1 MRISSGTH
9 NYSKLFVEVTWGKYD
24 IESNS
29 TTVAWQAGINNG
41 GKWYSNSIKFYP
53 VYINGT
59 KVWDGGTFSNVS
71 EKGDKIFKSG
81 TLKITH
87 KADGTKKDVPVSFSG
102 WLYSNYNTGTVSGK
116 FTLPTIPRATACPS
130 FSVDV
135 EKSINIGL
143 NPASSSFTHAIKL
156 QFGSNTSYLNAS
168 GGLSSTSV
176 KLSTTSP
183 LFNCPS
189 SYYSQ
194 FTGSSK
200 TGTIT
205 LYTYSGTTLIG
216 SKTNTFT
223 IYANST
229 LCKPYLVGTMVDS
242 NATTKALTGNA
253 NNIVKGQSNGLVSI
267 TTKRA
272 SSSNDSKATITAL
285 YVNNISIGV
294 SATSYTIN
302 KVSSLSFTLK
312 AVNSR
317 GFTGEYT
324 YKASGTL
331 INYINLS
338 VSANFFR
345 PLPSTGEVN
354 VNLTGNYF
362 NGNFGTTSN
371 TLSLSINYREK
382 GTTDWLPLEINTP
395 TISGNTYSL
404 EQELGSIF
412 DYQKQYEFQVI
423 VEDKLTS
430 ITNVSNVPQGI
441 PIFWW
446 DKDKVTFEKNI
457 FLQEQDITDLLR
469 LKLKTVKLSE
479 SERIGEEGGSIEFD
493 RTPYKRPVFIV
504 PLFVV
509 KGSEYSGCSIVVYN
523 HAFVYVYTSSLSSAS
538 KYNGVYVWFRQSPN
552 NPDKFQIYIS
562 SYEHSGRKLS
572 GYIIYYYDV

>member
-9 NYSKLFVEVTWGKYD
+9 NYAKLFVEVTWGAYD

-29 TTVAWQAGINNG
+29 TTVTWKAGINNNG
-41 GKWYSNSIKFYP
+41 GKWYSNSIKFYG
-53 VYINGT
+53 VNINGT
-59 KVWDGGTFSNVS
+59 QVWAGGTFSNITTN
-71 EKGDKIFKSG
+71 GDHVFKTG

-87 KADGTKKDVPVSFSG
+87 NADGTKKDVPVSFSG

-143 NPASSSFTHAIKL
+143 NPASTSFTHAIKL
-156 QFGSNTSYLNAS
+156 QFGSNTSYLNAT
-168 GGLSSTSV
+168 GGLSSTLV
-176 KLSTTSP
+176 KLSTKSP
-183 LFNCPS
+183 IFNCPS

-223 IYANST
+223 IYANAT
-229 LCKPYLVGTMVDS
+229 LCKPYLVATMVDN

-285 YVNNISIGV
+285 YVNNISIDA

-345 PLPSTGEVN
+345 PLPTTGEVN

-362 NGNFGTTSN
+362 NGNFGTTNN

-382 GTTDWLPLEINTP
+382 GTSDWLPLEINNP

-423 VEDKLTS
+423 VKDKLTTIS
-430 ITNVSNVPQGI
+430 NVSNVPQGI

-457 FLQEQDITDLLR
+457 FLQKKDITELLR
-469 LKLKTVKLSE
+469 LKVSAKTIPA
-479 SERIGEEGGSIEFD
+479 SERIGSEGGTYLFD
-493 RTPYKRPVFIV
+493 STPFKRIMFVE
-504 PLFVV
+504 PLFSLD
-509 KGSEYSGCSIVVYN
+509 GSDISGGSLLCYGIGFSYI
-523 HAFVYVYTSSLSSAS
+523 YTGGLTAS
-538 KYNGVYVWFRQSPN
+538 TIYTGVYVRALKYSNTQG
-552 NPDKFQIYIS
+552 QIIVSAYK
-562 SYEHSGRKLS
+562 HSGCELS
-572 GYIIYYYDV
+572 GYRVYYYDV